1 MSDYDRCRVSE
12 EELSHDIEQM
22 RDSELYSEAE
32 RVAERMIG
40 NFDEIGDLISALAGA
55 DDTTLRGLV
64 KAISERHPSIVGLLP
79 IIKAEFIKQV
89 LENQP

>member
-1 MSDYDRCRVSE
+1 MNDFDRCRVSE
-12 EELSHDIEQM
+12 EELSHALEERHYSQ
-22 RDSELYSEAE
+22 LYAEAE

-55 DDTTLRGLV
+55 DDATLRGLV

-79 IIKAEFIKQV
+79 ILKAEFVRQV
-89 LENQP
+89 LEDL